1 MKGKDNK
8 NLKYRTRIFCVLKN
22 MLVVPLQVFFLY
34 IVPLT
39 YSFLFVAPFTYMYL
53 FYILGPLHVFCFIRY
68 GWGWRAPLWVE
79 FCHGLLQN
87 CKGFSISPLKLLH
100 PCPLIGF
107 EHVTYTLSSS
117 TAHEKGKGIF
127 TSQPNRYFVEELN
140 DCCRKDGDK
149 GTA

>member
-1 MKGKDNK
+1 M
-8 NLKYRTRIFCVLKN
+8 
-22 MLVVPLQVFFLY
+22 
-34 IVPLT
+34 
-39 YSFLFVAPFTYMYL
+39 
-53 FYILGPLHVFCFIRY
+53 
-68 GWGWRAPLWVE
+68 VE
-79 FCHGLLQN
+79 DEEQFCHRLLQN

-127 TSQPNRYFVEELN
+127 SSQPNRYFVEELN

>member
-1 MKGKDNK
+1 MRIK
-8 NLKYRTRIFCVLKN
+8 KYACCPPPCIFFIYC
-22 MLVVPLQVFFLY
+22 PLNVFFFVCCPLHVHVFVLY
-34 IVPLT
+34 LN
-39 YSFLFVAPFTYMYL
+39 
-53 FYILGPLHVFCFIRY
+53 LGPLHVFCFIRY

-79 FCHGLLQN
+79 FCHRLLQN

-107 EHVTYTLSSS
+107 EHVTYTLYSR
-117 TAHEKGKGIF
+117 TLLLIKKEKWIF
-127 TSQPNRYFVEELN
+127 SSQPNRYFVEELN